1 MNLHR
6 LMKRVLFATVC
17 LAVAAIACNK
27 EIIPE
32 TGSDVRDEQTSAP
45 GSEAGGPRT
54 VTLSAVLPETKT
66 TVDIATEKVTWDAD
80 DAIAVY
86 NTAGTKFEFTVKD
99 GAGTS
104 NATFECTGFTGTI
117 DDLAVYPYAW
127 AEDTKNQ
134 IKIPL
139 RIELSDKAPAVM
151 ASKIEGGD
159 GSELHPLYF
168 KSLMAIIEFT
178 LQDVPAYARALKI
191 HTSEGP
197 KIRGDY
203 TIKDSYDALEDKEAG
218 STSQYIYF
226 PYGTAYGAE
235 GSVKICAAIPVYE
248 YTDLTIS
255 MLDGDEK
262 TIEGTEKK
270 IPNKAFT
277 GISANSYIRMPV
289 LTVKDMVTRKYIGVE
304 GVKWAKGNLRA
315 WKSGPQGEGWQ
326 TGWNIYDNQWESQ
339 YMLKNDTVG
348 DDVSFKLTD
357 KDSEDQYL
365 YREGSL
371 YTHWDYF
378 SWGTLSRSSRVHNC
392 AITSSTAGFDI
403 SRKVFRFRDSATKGD
418 ISTNA
423 DEVFGDERWGDVGT
437 FQGDNSNLAGDLA
450 FWASKGQYCM
460 PTKDDLNKLFAEANY
475 KKGSYTTADGKKI
488 NGFLFTS
495 CAPWESRT
503 KSTTDNTFTDADLE
517 SGLFLPKIG
526 WRFSKTTDVSQYNAT
541 EIRKWN
547 AWGPY
552 WSSTYGDPEDGD
564 ATECAWNFFLATNSL
579 KFEENYIPNTN
590 HVGDTR
596 LGSAIRP
603 VWIPE
608 SERQ

>member
-45 GSEAGGPRT
+45 GSEADAPRT

-86 NTAGTKFEFTVKD
+86 NTDGTKFKFTVKD

-127 AEDTKNQ
+127 AEDTKKQ

-197 KIRGDY
+197 KIRDVY
-203 TIKDSYDALEDKEAG
+203 TIKDSYDALEERAPG
-218 STSQYIYF
+218 SSSQYIYF
-226 PYGTAYGAE
+226 PYGTAYGSE
-235 GSVKICAAIPVYE
+235 GSVTICAAIPVYE

-255 MLDGDEK
+255 MLDGNEE
-262 TIEGTEKK
+262 TIEGTVKK

-289 LTVKDMVTRKYIGVE
+289 LTVKDKVTRDYIQVQ

-315 WKSGPQGEGWQ
+315 WKSGTQGEGWQ

-339 YMLKNDTVG
+339 YMLKNESLG
-348 DDVSFKLTD
+348 DNVTFALNDAA
-357 KDSEDQYL
+357 
-365 YREGSL
+365 
-371 YTHWDYF
+371 YTENGDYAHWDYF
-378 SWGTLSRSSRVHNC
+378 SWGTLSRSSRVSTC
-392 AITSSTAGFDI
+392 PITSTTAQFSISGKVFDLGATAGDI
-403 SRKVFRFRDSATKGD
+403 DTATELSGD
-418 ISTNA
+418 A
-423 DEVFGDERWGDVGT
+423 RWAYVGT
-437 FQGDNSNLAGDLA
+437 FGDTDATIAGDVA
-450 FWASKGQYCM
+450 FWASKGQYRM
-460 PTKDDLNKLFAEANY
+460 PTRSELGALNSNANQQAGY
-475 KKGSYTTADGKKI
+475 YMVGTKKI
-488 NGFLFTS
+488 NGILFTT
-495 CAPWESRT
+495 CNTNLNDTRT
-503 KSTTDNTFTDADLE
+503 QNTTAREFTTKDIE

-526 WRFSKTTDVSQYNAT
+526 DRSRNSHTVWNDFDCRRFNSFGV
-541 EIRKWN
+541 
-547 AWGPY
+547 Y
-552 WSSTYGDPEDGD
+552 WAGTYGDLKKEGYSD
-564 ATECAWNFFLATNSL
+564 CAYTLYL
-579 KFEENYIPNTN
+579 NTDN
-590 HVGDTR
+590 GVQGVGYTYGFSSIYLGQNR
-596 LGSAIRP
+596 LGNPIRP

-608 SERQ
+608 DERQ